1 MSHYSDIGFKLTKNE
16 DVIELF
22 NRINKDESIKRG
34 SWDLNGSDDTIYVM
48 YYFGEIRYSVELDN
62 VNNYINRIGL
72 GHNNERISKAI
83 YNGKIKVGEDTGEF
97 DTLVIK
103 KDGIPFWFSCPNMG
117 IFHIKEDEH
126 EDLDLKIASF
136 ANYLEIIDPVEE
148 ETKVIDEIQEEVRQG
163 KPIDFANESYISNF
177 ENDPCEG
184 FVSGIIQGFKL
195 ETNPLTGET
204 YYAIDIDCLGLYF
217 KLLVDVNLI
226 EYQEIKVGRVARGVF
241 FNTALLV
248 ADNHPDY
255 F

>member
-83 YNGKIKVGEDTGEF
+83 YNGKIKVGEETGEF

-126 EDLDLKIASF
+126 EDLDLKI
-136 ANYLEIIDPVEE
+136 
-148 ETKVIDEIQEEVRQG
+148 DEMYEPQFSKDGMDGFYWAQGLFKALVQEEINALKEAADDQ
-163 KPIDFANESYISNF
+163 
-177 ENDPCEG
+177 
-184 FVSGIIQGFKL
+184 SGAG
-195 ETNPLTGET
+195 
-204 YYAIDIDCLGLYF
+204 
-217 KLLVDVNLI
+217 
-226 EYQEIKVGRVARGVF
+226 
-241 FNTALLV
+241 
-248 ADNHPDY
+248 
-255 F
+255 

>member
-1 MSHYSDIGFKLTKNE
+1 MSHYSDIGFKINKANE
-16 DVIELF
+16 VVDLF
-22 NRINKDESIKRG
+22 NRINSDESIKRG
-34 SWDLNGSDDTIYVM
+34 SWDLDAEGNLEYMM
-48 YYFGEIRYSVELDN
+48 YYFGEIRYSAELDT
-62 VNNYINRIGL
+62 VNNQISRIGL

-83 YNGKIKVGEDTGEF
+83 YGSKIKVSEESGDF
-97 DTLVIK
+97 DTLVIE

-136 ANYLEIIDPVEE
+136 ANSIEIIDAKEE
-148 ETKVIDEIQEEVRQG
+148 KKFFVDQDDSDVIKEE
-163 KPIDFANESYISNF
+163 KIEFANESYISDF
-177 ENDPCEG
+177 QNDPCTG
-184 FVSGIIQGFKL
+184 FVSGIIKGFKL

-217 KLLVDVNLI
+217 KLLVDINLI
-226 EYQEIKVGRVARGVF
+226 EYEEIKVGRVARGVF
-241 FNTALLV
+241 FNTVLLV

>member
-1 MSHYSDIGFKLTKNE
+1 
-16 DVIELF
+16 
-22 NRINKDESIKRG
+22 
-34 SWDLNGSDDTIYVM
+34 
-48 YYFGEIRYSVELDN
+48 
-62 VNNYINRIGL
+62 
-72 GHNNERISKAI
+72 
-83 YNGKIKVGEDTGEF
+83 
-97 DTLVIK
+97 
-103 KDGIPFWFSCPNMG
+103 MG